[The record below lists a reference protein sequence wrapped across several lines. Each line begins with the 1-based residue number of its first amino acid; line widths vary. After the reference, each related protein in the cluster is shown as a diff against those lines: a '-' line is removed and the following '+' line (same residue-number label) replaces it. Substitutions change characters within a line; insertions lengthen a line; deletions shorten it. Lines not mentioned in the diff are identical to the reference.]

1 MIWRILVISISV
13 GALVYVAFD
22 TYARHK
28 LIKNIVLRVN
38 SVDYRLGELIK
49 RGKVKQ

>member
-28 LIKNIVLRVN
+28 LIKTLCLELIVLITALA
-38 SVDYRLGELIK
+38 SL
-49 RGKVKQ
+49 